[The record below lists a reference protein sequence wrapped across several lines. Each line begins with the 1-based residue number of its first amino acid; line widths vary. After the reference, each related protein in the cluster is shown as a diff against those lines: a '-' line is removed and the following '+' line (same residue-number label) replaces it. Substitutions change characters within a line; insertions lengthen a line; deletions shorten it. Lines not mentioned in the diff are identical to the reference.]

1 MKTKVPF
8 NDLSRI
14 HNPIK
19 KDILKDF
26 EKVVENSQF
35 VLNEDIKKFEDSF
48 AKFTQS
54 KYSISCAN
62 GTDAIE
68 LILRALDISV
78 GDEVIVPS
86 NTFIATALAVSR
98 TGATPIFVDND
109 SNYLISPED
118 VTKKINKRTKA
129 VIGVHLYGQQ
139 ADNYSLSTICKKNNL
154 FYLEDSAQAHAS
166 LQNSSP
172 PGKYGVAAA
181 YSFYPGKNLGAWGDG
196 GAITTNNKKLMLKI
210 LELRNWG
217 STKKYIHNSIGYN
230 SRLQPIQGLVLMKK
244 LQNLNSWTENRN
256 SIALQYIEGLKDNR
270 KISLPNT
277 AHNNYHSWHLFVIR
291 VSKRNRVIEE
301 LNSKGIQTVI
311 HYPVP
316 IHRQRAYKNHPQYK
330 VDIYKSD
337 QYASKL
343 LSLPIFPKMTK
354 SEIDYVI
361 KTLNLVLNQI

>member
-1 MKTKVPF
+1 MKIKVPF

-26 EKVVENSQF
+26 EKVIEQSQF
-35 VLNEDIKKFEDSF
+35 VLNEDIKKFENNF
-48 AKFTQS
+48 AKFTKS

-62 GTDAIE
+62 GTDALE
-68 LILRALDISV
+68 LILRALGITV

-98 TGATPIFVDND
+98 TGATPIFVDNN

-118 VTKKINKRTKA
+118 VIKKINKRTKA

-139 ADNYSLSTICKKNNL
+139 AENSLLSSICKKNNL

-172 PGKYGVAAA
+172 PGKYGIAAA

-196 GAITTNNKKLMLKI
+196 GAVTTDNKKLMLKI

-217 STKKYIHNSIGYN
+217 SVKKYVHNSIGYN
-230 SRLQPIQGLVLMKK
+230 SRLQPIQGLVLNRK
-244 LQNLNSWTENRN
+244 LKDLHEWTEDRN
-256 SIALQYIEGLKDNR
+256 SIASSYLEGFVDNK
-270 KISLPNT
+270 KILLPSISDG
-277 AHNNYHSWHLFVIR
+277 NYHSWHLFVIR
-291 VSKRNRVIEE
+291 IKKRSEVAQE
-301 LNSKGIQTVI
+301 LMKKGIQTVI
-311 HYPVP
+311 HYPIP
-316 IHRQRAYKNHPQYK
+316 IHNQKAYKEHKQYK
-330 VDIYKSD
+330 
-337 QYASKL
+337 SKIKNADLYGSEL
-343 LSLPIFPKMTK
+343 LSLPIFPKMKKT
-354 SEIDYVI
+354 EINYVI
-361 KTLNLVLNQI
+361 NAVNSELK